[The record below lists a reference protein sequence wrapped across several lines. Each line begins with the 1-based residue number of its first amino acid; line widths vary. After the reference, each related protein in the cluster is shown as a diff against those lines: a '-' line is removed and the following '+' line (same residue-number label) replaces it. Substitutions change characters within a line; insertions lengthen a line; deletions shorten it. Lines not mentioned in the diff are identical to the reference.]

1 MTLVDSKGLFTTVD
15 AATLAQ
21 VPAQFAPTD
30 KGWVGFA
37 ARSTVFAYNGAQATS
52 STFQTRRPGNVVRS
66 TSQAIP
72 VPITNVSP
80 TQPATSKP
88 VFLRS
93 SATRG
98 RQVRA
103 TASSHPIVRT

>member
-1 MTLVDSKGLFTTVD
+1 MRAPAYPS
-15 AATLAQ
+15 TLAVRETQ
-21 VPAQFAPTD
+21 PKLLTKAGTAS
-30 KGWVGFA
+30 G
-37 ARSTVFAYNGAQATS
+37 ATS
-52 STFQTRRPGNVVRS
+52 STFQTRRPGNSVRS

-93 SATRG
+93 SPTRG